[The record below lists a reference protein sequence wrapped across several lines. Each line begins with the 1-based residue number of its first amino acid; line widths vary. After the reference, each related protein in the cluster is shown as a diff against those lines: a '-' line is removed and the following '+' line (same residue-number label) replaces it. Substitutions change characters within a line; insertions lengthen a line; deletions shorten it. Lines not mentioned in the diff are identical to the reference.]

1 MTSTA
6 DPDVSQEMIWRPS
19 GRAFLVYYVAI
30 VVAVFGPL
38 INPSVGVPPWLG
50 LVLGLAVLALV
61 AVKKIGQEYRAT
73 PRGLTQVSRWPA
85 VSEELPWPEV
95 GDIKVQRGLT
105 QTLLNTGDLIIQDTK
120 GVARL
125 CWERLA
131 DPKGVKAMVE
141 ARQKA
146 WTGGSATGG
155 NNR

>member
-1 MTSTA
+1 MTSMEET
-6 DPDVSQEMIWRPS
+6 DLSKEMIWRPS
-19 GRAFLVYYVAI
+19 ARAFLVYYVAI

-38 INPSVGVPPWLG
+38 INPAVGVPPWLG

-73 PRGLTQVSRWPA
+73 PRGLKQASWWPA
-85 VSEELPWPEV
+85 VSEELAWPEV
-95 GDIKVQRGLT
+95 GEMKVQRGLT
-105 QTLLNTGDLIIQDTK
+105 QTLLNTGDIIIQDTQ

-131 DPKGVKAMVE
+131 DPKGVKAVLE

-146 WTGGSATGG
+146 FTGGSEREGDS
-155 NNR
+155 R